1 MAWKVK
7 HGNAWKIKGRLD
19 GKQVTYETLY
29 GDDEEAE
36 LRVGHFTQQE
46 KEAKLG
52 FRRKGSSPLVR
63 VGAGPKFEEWAPE
76 YLEWYALTFPQTFKK
91 TSDHFRILHKYF
103 GQLKIAEG
111 QEDRWKDA
119 WHDMEM
125 ELGPK
130 HKGSTLSGYFKTLSA
145 AMHRAAQKGG
155 TKKRT
160 KRWRLVTLSPVAD
173 LAYLREDGETERHH
187 FSDDELEAIYKTDP
201 KDAPIW
207 RLMACTGLRRR
218 EVCNQLTANVEREQI
233 RVSHNPNKGHHVK
246 SKKGRVIP
254 LSPGAQ
260 DARDRILF
268 EHDGSEF
275 FFRRQ
280 HHDTWT
286 EQFSRVLHKADIQEG
301 SLHSLRHT
309 FITMAANNP
318 AISINNVRKWAGH
331 SKLETTLGYIHDV
344 AGEEQRQIA
353 SLSL

>member
-1 MAWKVK
+1 MAWKEK
-7 HGNAWKIKGRLD
+7 HGRGWKIRGRVKG
-19 GKQVTYETLY
+19 KKITYKTIFCNEV
-29 GDDEEAE
+29 EAQLE
-36 LRVGHFTQQE
+36 ADNHSLQE
-46 KEAKLG
+46 KEEKQG
-52 FRRKGSSPLVR
+52 YRRPGTTRYFKIGT
-63 VGAGPKFEEWAPE
+63 GPRFKEWSPE
-76 YLEWYALTFPQTFKK
+76 YLAWYQLTFPQTFSK
-91 TSDHFRILHKYF
+91 TNDHFRILQKYF
-103 GQLKIAEG
+103 GELKIAEG

-125 ELGPK
+125 ELGRQY
-130 HKGSTLSGYFKTLSA
+130 KGSTLSGFFKTLSA

-155 TKKRT
+155 TKKST

-173 LAYLREDGETERHH
+173 LAYLRNDGETERHH
-187 FSDDELEAIYKTDP
+187 FCDDELEAIYKTDP
-201 KDAPIW
+201 NDAAIW

-218 EVCNQLTANVEREQI
+218 EVCNQLTANVEPEQI

-268 EHDGSEF
+268 QHDGSEF